1 RRGRKMEVTQLFRK
15 AFRYRTRLANSE
27 SRGAKLMKYSS
38 ILVAGILSCAAYARA
53 QEPGNPPSTFT
64 KDVAPILQKHC
75 QTCHRPG
82 EAAPFSMLTYQDTRP
97 WAGTIK
103 MVVSQKIMPPWYADP
118 KYGHFANERSLS
130 ADEIRTLVNWVN
142 SGAQKGADA
151 DMPPPVQNFV
161 EGWGI
166 PAPDVIFQLP
176 KPFPV
181 PASGVMDYQYV
192 IVPTGFTED
201 KWIQALEVRP
211 TDRAVVHHIIA
222 YLREPGSN
230 YFKDQKK
237 GVFFV
242 APPPKV
248 DEKTDT
254 SALPSDFLV
263 GYAPGQPAEILH
275 TGEGKLIK
283 AGSDIVFEVHY
294 TPNGTPTQ
302 DQTRLGLIFT
312 KTPPKERV
320 LTLSASNGTFKIPPG
335 DPDYKVD
342 ATFEVR
348 KDVKL
353 VGLHP
358 HMHSRGKAF
367 EYRLVFPDGRKETIL
382 SVPSFNWHWQLWY
395 NLDEPITLPQGTK
408 IECTAHFD
416 NSPNNPENPDPTKSV
431 RWGQQS
437 WDEMMVG
444 FFNLE
449 FDATISA
456 KEISAPDAIHVH

>member
-1 RRGRKMEVTQLFRK
+1 MKQLTMLLFGALGCGGYLNAQGKPVT
-15 AFRYRTRLANSE
+15 T
-27 SRGAKLMKYSS
+27 
-38 ILVAGILSCAAYARA
+38 
-53 QEPGNPPSTFT
+53 PTFT
-64 KDVAPILQKHC
+64 KDVAPILQQHC
-75 QTCHRPG
+75 VTCHRPG
-82 EAAPFSMLTYQDTRP
+82 EAAPFSMLTYEETKP

-103 MVVSQKIMPPWYADP
+103 MVVSQKIMPPWFADP
-118 KYGHFANERSLS
+118 RYGHFANERSLS
-130 ADEIRTLVNWVN
+130 AEEIRTLANWVN
-142 SGAQKGADA
+142 AGAQKGAA
-151 DMPPPVQNFV
+151 EDMPPPPKSYV

-166 PAPDVIFQLP
+166 PSPDVVLQLP
-176 KPFPV
+176 KPFSV

-201 KWIQALEVRP
+201 KWVQMLEVRP

-230 YFKDQKK
+230 YFKDQKP
-237 GVFFV
+237 GIFFV
-242 APPPKV
+242 APPAKV
-248 DEKTDT
+248 DEKVDT

-275 TGEGKLIK
+275 PGEGKLIK

-294 TPNGTPTQ
+294 TPNGTATT
-302 DQTRLGLIFT
+302 DQTKLGLVFT
-312 KTPPKERV
+312 KAPPKERV

-335 DPDYKVD
+335 DPNYQVD
-342 ATFEVR
+342 ATFRVR

-382 SVPSFNWHWQLWY
+382 SVPSYNWHWQLWY
-395 NLDEPITLPQGTK
+395 NLAEPIDLPPGTK

-416 NSPNNPENPDPTKSV
+416 NSPNNPENPDPTKAV
-431 RWGQQS
+431 IWGQQS

-444 FFNLE
+444 FFNLK
-449 FDATISA
+449 FDAKMPA
-456 KEISAPDAIHVH
+456 KELTVEEGAIHVH

>member
-1 RRGRKMEVTQLFRK
+1 MKRRFIFLIPTLCTAVCVFGQSPSPT
-15 AFRYRTRLANSE
+15 
-27 SRGAKLMKYSS
+27 
-38 ILVAGILSCAAYARA
+38 
-53 QEPGNPPSTFT
+53 PPTFT

-75 QTCHRPG
+75 LTCHRPG
-82 EAAPFSMLTYQDTRP
+82 EAAPFSMLTYEQTKP
-97 WAGTIK
+97 WAPTIK
-103 MVVSQKIMPPWYADP
+103 MVVTQKIMPPWFADP
-118 KYGHFANERSLS
+118 QYGHFANERSLS
-130 ADEIRTLVNWVN
+130 ADEIRTLVSWVN
-142 SGAQKGADA
+142 AGAQKGAAA
-151 DMPPPVQNFV
+151 DMQPAKETFV
-161 EGWGI
+161 DGWGI
-166 PAPDVIFQLP
+166 SVPDVVLQLP
-176 KPFPV
+176 KPFSV

-192 IVPTGFTED
+192 IVPTGFKED
-201 KWIQALEVRP
+201 KWVQMLEVRP

-230 YFKDQKK
+230 YFKDQKL
-237 GVFFV
+237 GVFFI

-248 DEKTDT
+248 DGKTDA

-275 TGEGKLIK
+275 PGEGKLIK

-294 TPNGTPTQ
+294 TPNGTATK
-302 DQTRLGLIFT
+302 DQTKLGLVFA
-312 KTPPKERV
+312 KEVPKDRV

-382 SVPSFNWHWQLWY
+382 SVPVYNWHWQLWY
-395 NLDEPITLPQGTK
+395 NLAEPIDLPQGSK

-416 NSPNNPENPDPTKSV
+416 NSANNPENPDPTKEV
-431 RWGQQS
+431 IWGQQN

-444 FFNLE
+444 FFN
-449 FDATISA
+449 FRFPAAMSA
-456 KEISAPDAIHVH
+456 KELTAAEGAIHVH